1 MVEPSADTAG
11 WPDLALLGRVVVR
24 AATHSTKLRVQTRGR
39 GTGGHRRRAPDVHTR
54 TLEATRG
61 HRMRGYRS
69 LDTGRADAGHTADT
83 GRWTDA
89 GNADADRAAKL
100 TVASGHPGD
109 TTPLGRR
116 TVLLWA
122 APAALGEQDG
132 LAVRPPASA
141 RDCLPHY
148 PGSCSVAPP
157 AAKRRPRR
165 IALAAPTADCLFV
178 RGVQSTIHE
187 GSAGEGAF
195 TRRLRNRTRE

>member
-11 WPDLALLGRVVVR
+11 WPDLAPSWPCGCPRSDALHEVTGADTADADAERVDTD
-24 AATHSTKLRVQTRGR
+24 A
-39 GTGGHRRRAPDVHTR
+39 GHRTSTPGPWKAD
-54 TLEATRG
+54 RG

-69 LDTGRADAGHTADT
+69 LDTGRADAGHPADT
-83 GRWTDA
+83 GHWTDGRWKRGCGQGGQA
-89 GNADADRAAKL
+89 HG
-100 TVASGHPGD
+100 GHPDILGT

-122 APAALGEQDG
+122 AHAALGEHDG

-141 RDCLPHY
+141 RDCLLRY

-165 IALAAPTADCLFV
+165 IALLGRFGSSVERHGGCHPVYGDAWAGAFV
-178 RGVQSTIHE
+178 R
-187 GSAGEGAF
+187 
-195 TRRLRNRTRE
+195 